1 MADVATP
8 PAAKVATAD
17 VPVSEKQQVVK
28 PEQPDEAKYKED
40 LAKAEKEHTAAQE
53 KFVGVSHIHLF
64 TQVSSFPSSRCEYPL
79 SFQATC
85 ILHPLLCPST
95 NTSPEH
101 CPRQIRPRTT

>member
-1 MADVATP
+1 MADVTTP
-8 PAAKVATAD
+8 PTAKVATAD

-64 TQVSSFPSSRCEYPL
+64 AQIPKFPQAQDANIRSLCRPSAFQPIVVSVY
-79 SFQATC
+79 
-85 ILHPLLCPST
+85 
-95 NTSPEH
+95 
-101 CPRQIRPRTT
+101 